1 MLTHNR
7 ENLVG
12 RAIESIL
19 RQTLDN
25 IEFIV
30 VNNGSTDR
38 SGEIAESYAARD
50 ARVKVVH
57 KVGDNIGSGRNAGLD
72 LAKGE
77 YVTFIDDD
85 DYAYHRMLE
94 FLYGLAVKYDSDISV
109 CGSQKEEDGQILPN
123 IVYDE
128 LCLMDASKAT
138 EEYLYRKLY
147 NAAMPTKLVR
157 RWLFDKIRF
166 NETGKYD
173 DISTTYRYFVNAR
186 RVAAHGLPHYCFY
199 RHPGNNSSAATK
211 FALLNTE
218 QLEEY
223 LRAFRERTAY
233 IRSEL
238 PEVGDCALYSE
249 WSYMISMVEK
259 IDRYKPKADCSRPL
273 NFMREE
279 LSKYCDEF
287 LRSPYIKPFESIW
300 MEQYIVSNEQVVET
314 CVA

>member
-1 MLTHNR
+1 MLAHNR

-19 RQTLDN
+19 RQTLSN
-25 IEFIV
+25 FEFIV

-38 SGEIAESYAARD
+38 SGEIAEDYAARD

-57 KVGDNIGSGRNAGLD
+57 RVGNNIGSGRNAGLY
-72 LAKGE
+72 LASGE
-77 YVTFIDDD
+77 YVAFIDDD
-85 DYAYHRMLE
+85 DYAYRRMLE

-109 CGSQKEEDGQILPN
+109 CGSEKEDGGQMLPN

-128 LCLMDASKAT
+128 LRLMDASKAT

-157 RWLFDKIRF
+157 RRLCDKVRF

-211 FALLNTE
+211 FALLNAK

-223 LRAFRERTAY
+223 LRAFRERTDY

-259 IDRYKPKADCSRPL
+259 IDRYKPKADCGRPL
-273 NFMREE
+273 SFMREE

-287 LRSPYIKPFESIW
+287 LSSPYIQPFEKIW
-300 MEQYIVSNEQVVET
+300 MERYIISVEQLVGACAV
-314 CVA
+314 